1 MGCAD
6 KSLENREKYVYCV
19 KFSAAEKE
27 VECMKNNGEY

>member
-19 KFSAAEKE
+19 KFSAVEKE
-27 VECMKNNGEY
+27 AEYMKNNGGY